1 MSDQDEAREVQRLA
15 REVEELKR
23 RNEELEH
30 EVEPHP
36 RYLARRIGAIVL
48 IVIAGVLAP
57 ISTMG
62 LWMRSQ
68 VTNTDKYVR
77 TVSPLVSDP
86 AIQNLVADRVTQR
99 LFEEVDVQATI
110 QEALPERASFLS
122 GALTSGLQT
131 LVRDATLRLVESDKF
146 AELWT
151 SANRLA
157 HEQMVAVLT
166 GSKSNAISTKDG
178 DVTLDLSGVANEVVS
193 QLKARGID
201 TFDSVNLQPG
211 RFTIQIFHSDAITRV
226 QLAFKVFNTTAIV
239 LPFLTILL
247 FVGGI
252 LLFPNR
258 RRGALWAAVALSVGM
273 AVLLL
278 ALAIGRTIYLG
289 AVPSSVMPQD
299 AASAFFDTLIRFLR
313 QSARALLAVGIIGLL
328 LCIGFGPGSG
338 ATRFRGWVARLLGRV
353 GDEASDRGVDFGP
366 VGRWVASNL
375 TALRIGIAV
384 LAAILL
390 IAWDQ
395 PTAFVVFV
403 VALLAL
409 LILGVVGGRRPRR
422 ALVAAGLD
430 RFRRIGDLTKKPSP
444 NGTNRRNS
452 RPVTS
457 RAAPR
462 VVGAALDGPR
472 QANGGSDHR
481 DFTGVVKG
489 HPASGR
495 WWS

>member
-1 MSDQDEAREVQRLA
+1 MSEQDDAKEIERLA

-30 EVEPHP
+30 ANQPHP

-77 TVSPLVSDP
+77 TVAPLVSDP

-99 LFEEVDVQATI
+99 LFEEVDVQTAI
-110 QEALPERASFLS
+110 QEALPERAAFLS

-131 LVRDATLRLVESDKF
+131 LVREATLRLVESDKF
-146 AELWT
+146 AELW
-151 SANRLA
+151 SSSNRLA
-157 HEQMVAVLT
+157 HEQLVAVLT
-166 GSKSNAISTKDG
+166 GSSSNAISTKDG
-178 DVTLDLSGVANEVVS
+178 AVRLDLSGVANEVVS

-201 TFDSVNLQPG
+201 TFDSVNLQRG
-211 RFTIQIFHSDAITRV
+211 RFTIEIFQSDAITRV
-226 QLAFKVFNTTAIV
+226 QLAFKVFNTAALV

-247 FVGGI
+247 FIGGI
-252 LLFPNR
+252 LLFPSR
-258 RRGALWAAVALSVGM
+258 RRGALWAAVALSLGM

-289 AVPSSVMPQD
+289 AIPSSVMPQD

-313 QSARALLAVGIIGLL
+313 QSARALLAVGIIGVLV
-328 LCIGFGPGSG
+328 CITLGPGSG

-366 VGRWVASNL
+366 AGRWVGGNL

-384 LAAILL
+384 LAAVLL

-395 PTAFVVFV
+395 PSATVVFV
-403 VALLAL
+403 VALIAL
-409 LILGVVGGRRPRR
+409 LILGVFEIVGRGGRTAPP
-422 ALVAAGLD
+422 AASD
-430 RFRRIGDLTKKPSP
+430 
-444 NGTNRRNS
+444 
-452 RPVTS
+452 
-457 RAAPR
+457 A
-462 VVGAALDGPR
+462 DGP
-472 QANGGSDHR
+472 AN
-481 DFTGVVKG
+481 
-489 HPASGR
+489 
-495 WWS
+495 